1 MIPKNN
7 NNENTSKITSSL
19 DTTFLALWE
28 HKAKIPTEINI
39 DALANEAS
47 EKY

>member
-1 MIPKNN
+1 MIKKQKTRNTPKIMSN
-7 NNENTSKITSSL
+7 L

-28 HKAKIPTEINI
+28 HKAKISTEINI
-39 DALANEAS
+39 DAQANEAT